1 MVEDLC
7 RRRSQAALFGE
18 RVGAQ
23 HRERGTD
30 RDAEWTETIPDACR
44 TSTKPNGGSITVIA
58 CVGAGGRC
66 RP

>member
-7 RRRSQAALFGE
+7 RSRSQAAPFGE

-44 TSTKPNGGSITVIA
+44 TSTKPNGGSVNT
-58 CVGAGGRC
+58 
-66 RP
+66 